1 MKQRPFCD
9 QRPSM
14 KTNKLLVRAKV
25 GKVVDTTYDLPP
37 KEYRYG
43 YQAHDDHGVA
53 ECLKW
58 PNFTTSTSKQRA
70 QSTRRERTTLQ
81 DEYNEETGSVTSRNI
96 RRHYD
101 GYDPRN
107 PERFGFDEEL
117 CTSKIDP
124 LVLYGPSVAIT
135 PEAAKAAVG
144 NISPLGTVVPHPKIS
159 PENMSTTSYSSLYST
174 RRRNENDSG
183 SDGEYESTYGQLK
196 TTRKNKSKN
205 TIRTRG
211 FDNSFD
217 ATSATSYR
225 TDCTAIQSPTRIK
238 QPTGM
243 KRIKKNANRDYIET
257 NKQALR
263 AGCCTARE
271 FDEFKQTHEINVKP
285 EENFKTQEDEYLRV
299 LHKQMVHGIPTPPL
313 TGVKDCLNWAG
324 YKEAKQKAIER
335 RERQKERKAKNA
347 SLKPK
352 GIHYTRAARGHSHK
366 PDPPPSYADTFKM
379 KRFTNIDHYAI
390 KDYWGDKP
398 PTRSKVS
405 LDTTNN
411 SYQDY

>member
-58 PNFTTSTSKQRA
+58 PNTFTTSTSKQRS
-70 QSTRRERTTLQ
+70 QSSRREKRTLQ
-81 DEYNEETGSVTSRNI
+81 DEYDDGTGSVTSRNI

-107 PERFGFDEEL
+107 PERFGFEEEL
-117 CTSKIDP
+117 CTHKVDP

-135 PEAAKAAVG
+135 PEAKKAAIG
-144 NISPLGTVVPHPKIS
+144 NISPLGTVIPHPTTSLDSTSTTSFSSIYSSRKDKQKDYGTDFGS
-159 PENMSTTSYSSLYST
+159 DTEYGSTYSQLKTSRKNKFNNSTTRGLNSSFDGTSTTSYKPDV
-174 RRRNENDSG
+174 N
-183 SDGEYESTYGQLK
+183 
-196 TTRKNKSKN
+196 
-205 TIRTRG
+205 
-211 FDNSFD
+211 
-217 ATSATSYR
+217 
-225 TDCTAIQSPTRIK
+225 AISSPTRIK

-243 KRIKKNANRDYIET
+243 KKIRKNQNRDYIET

-285 EENFKTQEDEYLRV
+285 EENFKTQEDEYLRTV
-299 LHKQMVHGIPTPPL
+299 HKQMVHGIPTPPL

-324 YKEAKQKAIER
+324 YKEAKQKALER
-335 RERQKERKAKNA
+335 RERQKERKARNA
-347 SLKPK
+347 ALKPK

-379 KRFTNIDHYAI
+379 KRFTSIDHYAI
-390 KDYWGDKP
+390 KDYWD
-398 PTRSKVS
+398 
-405 LDTTNN
+405 
-411 SYQDY
+411 